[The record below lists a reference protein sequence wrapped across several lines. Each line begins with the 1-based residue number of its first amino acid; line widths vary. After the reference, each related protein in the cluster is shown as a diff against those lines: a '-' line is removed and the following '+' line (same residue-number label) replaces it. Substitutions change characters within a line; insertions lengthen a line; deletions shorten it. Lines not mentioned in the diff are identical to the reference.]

1 MSLLKK
7 LYLLILKDF
16 LVELRR
22 SYEIISI
29 IAFPIVAT
37 TIFSILNPQAST
49 MSSLSFILI
58 ISLLATLF
66 ITTTSF
72 IREYEKTTIYYLRSL
87 PLTAATLFTAK
98 YLYTFLIVLLVTL
111 ATVGSIVI
119 FSGFLEINLS
129 ILALLLLYTANLAAI
144 SSFVSALTMYSEG
157 KYVLIP
163 LITIVYSF
171 PIILLSSSIINKLS
185 IYEEIYWELSILG
198 LHLIAFMIFAVLLSE
213 IIIEE

>member
-7 LYLLILKDF
+7 LYLLLLKDF

-198 LHLIAFMIFAVLLSE
+198 LHLIAFMIFAVFLSE

>member
-1 MSLLKK
+1 MSFLKK
-7 LYLLILKDF
+7 LYLLLQKDF

-37 TIFSILNPQAST
+37 VIFSILNPQAST
-49 MSSLSFILI
+49 MNSLSFILI

-98 YLYTFLIVLLVTL
+98 YLYTFFIVLLVTL
-111 ATVGSIVI
+111 ATTGSMVI
-119 FSGFLEINLS
+119 FSGFLEINIS

-163 LITIVYSF
+163 LITTVYSF
-171 PIILLSSSIINKLS
+171 PIILLSSSVINKLS

-198 LHLIAFMIFAVLLSE
+198 LHLIAFMIFAVFLSE

>member
-1 MSLLKK
+1 M
-7 LYLLILKDF
+7 
-16 LVELRR
+16 
-22 SYEIISI
+22 
-29 IAFPIVAT
+29 AT

-198 LHLIAFMIFAVLLSE
+198 LHLIAFMIFAVFLSE

>member
-1 MSLLKK
+1 MSILKK
-7 LYLLILKDF
+7 LYLLLLKDF

-37 TIFSILNPQAST
+37 IIFSILNPQAST
-49 MSSLSFILI
+49 MNSLSFILI

-98 YLYTFLIVLLVTL
+98 YIYTFFIVLLVTF
-111 ATVGSIVI
+111 ATVGSIII
-119 FSGFLEINLS
+119 FSGFLEINIS
-129 ILALLLLYTANLAAI
+129 ILALLLLYTANLAAV

-185 IYEEIYWELSILG
+185 IYEEISWELTILS
-198 LHLIAFMIFAVLLSE
+198 LHLIAFMIFAIFLSE